1 MIDLANSYCSEREVT
16 PDYRGALLRVA
27 RSMQAFGI
35 EPSVADIESLTNR
48 WLASLKQSPV
58 TRANYRRMSV
68 TLIRHAVDLRQCS
81 QFNGRI
87 VKVKSKISPPVA
99 WSMAELSTLIA
110 HARKMRGE
118 LRNECPESLFFEAW
132 IRVGF
137 ETGLRFSDVLNLRCS
152 CLRGDR
158 LYVVANKTGI
168 PIPKVLSARCVEVLT
183 KLSVHSGGVQFF
195 RPILAER
202 WLRIRFMR
210 MCQSAGLSGTPKW
223 LRRSGATHCEI
234 RQPGSAKKFL
244 GHLSDGLAMKHYVDQ
259 TLLPDQCPAPP
270 PIP

>member
-1 MIDLANSYCSEREVT
+1 MIDLANSYCDEREVT
-16 PDYRGALLRVA
+16 ADYRGALIRVA

-35 EPSVADIESLTNR
+35 EPSVADLASLMNR
-48 WLASLKQSPV
+48 WLASLKQSQT
-58 TRANYRRMSV
+58 TRANYRRMGL
-68 TLIRHAVDLRQCS
+68 TLVRFAIDRRECN
-81 QFNGRI
+81 QFSGRV

-99 WSMAELSTLIA
+99 WSMAELSTLISS
-110 HARKMRGE
+110 ARKLRGE
-118 LRNECPESLFFEAW
+118 LKHGCPESLFMEAW
-132 IRVGF
+132 VRVGF
-137 ETGLRFSDVLNLRCS
+137 ETGLRFSDVLSLRCAS
-152 CLRGDR
+152 LRGDR
-158 LYVVANKTGI
+158 LYVVANKTGV
-168 PIPKVLSARCVEVLT
+168 PIPKVLSARCVEVL
-183 KLSVHSGGVQFF
+183 KNLSVYSGGVEFF

-202 WLRIRFMR
+202 WLRIRFR
-210 MCQSAGLSGTPKW
+210 RLCQSAGLSGTPKW